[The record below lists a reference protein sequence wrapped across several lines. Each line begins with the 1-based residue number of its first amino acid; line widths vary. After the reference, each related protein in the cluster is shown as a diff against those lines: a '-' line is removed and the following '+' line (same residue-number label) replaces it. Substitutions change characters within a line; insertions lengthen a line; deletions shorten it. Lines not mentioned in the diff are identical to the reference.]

1 MKKWLERNNPNYY
14 KSLIVTISRFFS
26 SSLFYTKYLKS
37 VCMALIIVYIYRHIA
52 IDMVT

>member
-1 MKKWLERNNPNYY
+1 MKKWLEINNPSYY
-14 KSLIVTISRFFS
+14 KLLIVSISRVFS

-37 VCMALIIVYIYRHIA
+37 VCMALVIVYRYRHIA